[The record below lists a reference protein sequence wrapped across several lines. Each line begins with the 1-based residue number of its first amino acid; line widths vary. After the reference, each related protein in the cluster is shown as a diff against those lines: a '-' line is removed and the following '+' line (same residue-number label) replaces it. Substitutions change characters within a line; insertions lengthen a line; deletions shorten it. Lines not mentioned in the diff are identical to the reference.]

1 MLNASSAHEHKLRR
15 WPAAIP
21 EIRAD
26 AADSADAADT
36 AYKIPLFFGFAL
48 EIPKDYAL
56 LGAKAW
62 RAVADSRF
70 ESSAMIPSA
79 LEPVNLY
86 RLIGS
91 NASNRPPLRG

>member
-1 MLNASSAHEHKLRR
+1 MSSRDQHLLISSF
-15 WPAAIP
+15 AIQGSNDELTP
-21 EIRAD
+21 L
-26 AADSADAADT
+26 T
-36 AYKIPLFFGFAL
+36 ALTLLTPLTKFPFFFGFAL

-86 RLIGS
+86 PVSCIR
-91 NASNRPPLRG
+91 